1 MKKHIHRK
9 IAEQAMVGV
18 DYIKQTQR
26 LEEDLGLDSLDI
38 IEISMAV
45 ENEIDAKVTKDEYS
59 NWVTVEDV
67 VDSYWFKLK
76 EK

>member
-9 IAEQAMVGV
+9 IAEQAVVDV

-26 LEEDLGLDSLDI
+26 LDEDLGLDSLDI
-38 IEISMAV
+38 IEISIAV
-45 ENEIDAKVTKDEYS
+45 ENEIDAKVTEDEYS